1 MMMNRLS
8 RMTRDRDAFVFYS
21 ALVIAVL
28 SLFIGHEG
36 THDTMASAASPVV
49 QAAPARDAA
58 LPQQVRGGGQALML
72 AVSQKTH

>member
-1 MMMNRLS
+1 MNEVN

-36 THDTMASAASPVV
+36 TPETAASAASPAA
-49 QAAPARDAA
+49 QALPARDAA
-58 LPQQVRGGGQALML
+58 ARPPAHGGGQALVV
-72 AVSQKTH
+72 AVSHRAY